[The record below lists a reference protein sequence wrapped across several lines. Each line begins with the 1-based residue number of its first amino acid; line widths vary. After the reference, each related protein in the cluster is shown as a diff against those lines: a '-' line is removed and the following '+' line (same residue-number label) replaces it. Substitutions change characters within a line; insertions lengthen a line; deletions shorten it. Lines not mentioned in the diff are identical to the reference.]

1 MPVMPRCL
9 LPAAGH
15 VDRSLYTSVQVEPS
29 ETFLSFVNS
38 AGEAGRGG
46 AGGVGQGRGRHAPP
60 AARRRAGR
68 RRCAMPGAPPS
79 GNCTGA
85 LGMLHSAAS
94 SEAATREVTASV
106 RRILLVCSMRG
117 APPAGRPTPTPPHM
131 PPLPS
136 SDEAT
141 DVTFNLKDFKA
152 MLSLCENLGT
162 HIRLWFD
169 SPGNPL
175 VAEPCFA
182 AGTHGQVGRTA
193 RACASVR
200 VVRVADKWHPPS
212 LGNEWRS

>member
-1 MPVMPRCL
+1 
-9 LPAAGH
+9 
-15 VDRSLYTSVQVEPS
+15 
-29 ETFLSFVNS
+29 
-38 AGEAGRGG
+38 
-46 AGGVGQGRGRHAPP
+46 
-60 AARRRAGR
+60 
-68 RRCAMPGAPPS
+68 
-79 GNCTGA
+79 
-85 LGMLHSAAS
+85 MLHSAAS

-106 RRILLVCSMRG
+106 HRILLVCSMRG
-117 APPAGRPTPTPPHM
+117 APPAGQPTPTPPHM

-141 DVTFNLKDFKA
+141 DVTFNLKAFKA

-182 AGTHGQVGRTA
+182 AGTHGQVGRAA

-200 VVRVADKWHPPS
+200 VVRVADKRHPPS
-212 LGNEWRS
+212 LGTEWRS